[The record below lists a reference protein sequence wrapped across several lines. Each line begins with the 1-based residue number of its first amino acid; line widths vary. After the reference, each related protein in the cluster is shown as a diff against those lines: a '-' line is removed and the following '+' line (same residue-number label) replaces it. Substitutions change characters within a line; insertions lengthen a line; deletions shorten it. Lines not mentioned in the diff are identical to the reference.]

1 MAGYDDTRQMIISTL
16 MGRPNGEEIQPEN
29 QQAYELN
36 MLDYV
41 RSIEMA
47 TTSTL
52 IGIADSNTVPIQ
64 PDKANVCYLAGV
76 AQERTVTFQNF
87 RDYQGKPISI
97 TTGEMQAYFVILL
110 WNKQYWSVQAL
121 PTAIVSHAENANF
134 YYRYNIRKTYATYDE
149 MEVDKAN
156 PVGIDGRYI
165 KAGEIVSVVNNS
177 DTSRNGFYSYT
188 GTGWQFQTGFNF
200 QVVNEFGNSVNNA
213 ISQNFFTQ
221 EVRNRTILPYP
232 LSNLDNLG
240 IQNDFDGYGIYR
252 IIEVVGTELIIHGL
266 LEIIPNSGN
275 EVCTQRYYTHDLLND
290 AGNGFAGTDANAT
303 YIYERSYSKTTAQ
316 WATWQNTVVSEFGTA
331 ANKPISQKFFTE
343 QVQDKT
349 MVDVTVENEDKID
362 NIIEQGVYKIG
373 VISYGVVRNSYILIV
388 SHISSSKGIVMSD
401 QFKLEDGDIS
411 IRTGVVY
418 QDGRVSWKPWDR
430 LLFKNLTLSED
441 EYNALTYKDDN
452 TFYFTFEDE

>member
-1 MAGYDDTRQMIISTL
+1 MAGYDDTRQKIINTL
-16 MGRPNGEEIQPEN
+16 MGRPNGTEIQPEN
-29 QQAYELN
+29 HQDYALN
-36 MLDYV
+36 MLDYI

-52 IGIADSNTVPIQ
+52 IGIADGNTVPIQ

-134 YYRYNIRKTYATYDE
+134 YYRYNVRKTYATYAE
-149 MEVDKAN
+149 MEADKAN

-188 GTGWQFQTGFNF
+188 GTGWQFQTSFSF
-200 QVVNEFGNSVNNA
+200 QIANEFGNSVNNA

-221 EVRNRTILPYP
+221 EVEGRTILPV
-232 LSNLDNLG
+232 LISELDNLG
-240 IQNDFDGYGIYR
+240 KQNGFSNYGIYKV
-252 IIEVVGTELIIHGL
+252 IVEEGSNLVVHGL
-266 LEIIPNSGN
+266 LEVIPNSGN

-331 ANKPISQKFFTE
+331 ANKPISQKLFTE
-343 QVQDKT
+343 QVQNKT
-349 MVDVTVENEDKID
+349 IVDVTVEDEDEID

-373 VISYGVVRNSYILIV
+373 VIAYGTVRNSYMLFV
-388 SHISSSKGIVMSD
+388 SHDSSSTEIITSQQVKIA
-401 QFKLEDGDIS
+401 DGDIF
-411 IRTGVVY
+411 IRTGTVAK
-418 QDGRVSWKPWDR
+418 DKTVSWKPWNNV
-430 LLFKNLTLSED
+430 LFKNVTLSED
-441 EYNALTYKDDN
+441 EYDALTYKDND